1 MRFIGFEREISAEK
15 WARPLLGLK
24 DEPEFFRAMSAVD
37 DDDKFV
43 CTAIFNNFTPRNID
57 ISFAARGGNWA
68 SPKETLRMFNA
79 IFTYIFKIHEASR
92 ATALIGHN
100 NQKSIRFVKRLGFK
114 HEGTMR
120 QAYDDNEDLEVFG
133 FLRNEYDTHRWC
145 NVRTAR

>member
-37 DDDKFV
+37 DEDKFV

-57 ISFAARGGNWA
+57 VSFASRGGNWA

-79 IFTYIFKIHEASR
+79 IFTYIFMGESIFTTKTMTCMFLAS
-92 ATALIGHN
+92 IIIYI
-100 NQKSIRFVKRLGFK
+100 QIFWK
-114 HEGTMR
+114 
-120 QAYDDNEDLEVFG
+120 
-133 FLRNEYDTHRWC
+133 
-145 NVRTAR
+145 